1 MKTLFTLTLFSL
13 LSLSTVQAQWI
24 ISLTVSPA
32 SPTVND
38 QVMVIAEVEFPSGSC
53 DDKMLQ
59 NSGSGNEIYLS
70 ALHCVGMAAYICSS
84 IDTFMLGQL
93 PVGTYMTHFQLD
105 MGMGPSPCS
114 PGIVP
119 GPTDSLAF
127 TVTTATGLPQI
138 GTQVIQLYPNP
149 GKDGFT
155 LHYTG
160 TTETLV
166 EVTDLGGRVI
176 HRIPAMHSG

>member
-1 MKTLFTLTLFSL
+1 
-13 LSLSTVQAQWI
+13 
-24 ISLTVSPA
+24 
-32 SPTVND
+32 
-38 QVMVIAEVEFPSGSC
+38 
-53 DDKMLQ
+53 
-59 NSGSGNEIYLS
+59 
-70 ALHCVGMAAYICSS
+70 MAAYICSS

-93 PVGTYMTHFQLD
+93 PVGNYMTHFQLD

-119 GPTDSLAF
+119 GPTDSIAF
-127 TVTTATGLPQI
+127 TITTSTGLPQI

-160 TTETLV
+160 TAETLV

-176 HRIPAMHSG
+176 HRIPAMHSGDQINLDNLQAGTYLVAVYEEGKLIAREKWVKEE